1 MGNPTSHVRRSLSWV
16 GLSLSGNSGSA
27 GAKTEQKLTSDH
39 PDAKIKTGEKLQ
51 RKPLCDL
58 TQRRADICDMEG
70 DIRVHGNSS
79 SVLFVTSSGLQ
90 ESYRIQPHPRKG
102 DHAALAT
109 VTEVTVRSTTEE
121 EAPKCTTK
129 SRVPAGLSR
138 YDIIDLNQ
146 DHEVRCYSHVIVG
159 IMFHGDLYID
169 PTKAGGL
176 TMLDYAAYLR
186 KSLGLKRETAIKLAN
201 PDEEKKPR
209 VLIVN
214 RKGTRRFTNVD
225 EIARMVEMSGFQAVI
240 SEMHENKSLAEFA
253 QVVNSCDVLLGL
265 HGAGMTN
272 LIFLPTNGIL
282 IQIVPLGR
290 MEDVCWI
297 NYGAPAVRVK
307 LHYLQYSIR
316 APESNLIDQ
325 FPKDDPVILDPKAVF
340 EKQGSARW
348 VSLYMHRQTVKLDVE
363 RLVTVAHFT
372 RLRVPLAQ
380 RADHDAEAERAWRG
394 PLQLRNYRIRPR
406 KVIEKGSPN
415 RCPEVGTRQRPNS
428 SVCRSLHSTE
438 EEKVLLQSRLATT
451 APLRRRRSLPVL
463 PGNRA
468 DADGFQTEVGSERQP
483 VAKIQIRASHR
494 RMPCGHHDLL
504 GVGLGPSL
512 LPPQSDHDAVNGD
525 DHGIQGSRKAPLGKE
540 DAQSSQVLESNK
552 EKAEG
557 GEKNVIVVDSTPNEE
572 TNIHKLT
579 ETKTEIEQNGMS
591 VTADDPSRNQEETHD
606 RLALPTISNYTIN
619 DRTQGDGTV
628 VLEHSDGGEQI
639 QTPERK
645 PLCDDSDRRTD
656 VCEMHGDVRIPGN
669 SSSIIFVEASKT
681 EQKELWQIHP
691 YPRKGDEACFKGVR
705 ELAVEAG
712 SEAPPCTIN
721 HDAPA
726 IVFSTGGY
734 AGNLFHDFSDLLVP
748 LFLTARPFDGEV
760 QFVVTDFKNWW
771 ITKYLPVLQKLSKY
785 PAIDFDKDKEVHCFK
800 QVKVGL
806 RAHNDFHIDPARAP
820 NGYTMLDFTKLT
832 RSAFSLARETLV
844 NIEDLSVRKPK
855 LLIIA
860 RKQSRAFTNINEIVE
875 MADGLGY
882 EVVVQEADAGS
893 DIARVA
899 GIVNSCDVMMG
910 VHGSGLTQMVF
921 LPLNATIIQIV
932 PWGGLEGKAMMD
944 YGNPAKEMGLHYVQY
959 SIAIDE
965 SSLTEQYPRDHPVFT
980 DPMSFHSRGFQVL
993 RSTFM
998 DNQNVK
1004 LDVNKFKD
1012 VLWKALEHLIQ

>member
-1 MGNPTSHVRRSLSWV
+1 MGNPTSHVRRSLSWGV
-16 GLSLSGNSGSA
+16 IVGCFLLSMILLVLTTSYAASFPGFGLSLSGNSGSA

-129 SRVPAGLSR
+129 SRVPAVIFSNGGYMFNFFHDISDALIPLYITSHRFDGEVQFLIRDMLPWWVEKFQPLLKGLSR

-363 RLVTVAHFT
+363 R
-372 RLRVPLAQ
+372 
-380 RADHDAEAERAWRG
+380 
-394 PLQLRNYRIRPR
+394 
-406 KVIEKGSPN
+406 
-415 RCPEVGTRQRPNS
+415 
-428 SVCRSLHSTE
+428 
-438 EEKVLLQSRLATT
+438 
-451 APLRRRRSLPVL
+451 RSLPVL

-483 VAKIQIRASHR
+483 VAKIQI
-494 RMPCGHHDLL
+494 L
-504 GVGLGPSL
+504 GLGPSL

-540 DAQSSQVLESNK
+540 DAQSSQVL
-552 EKAEG
+552 
-557 GEKNVIVVDSTPNEE
+557 
-572 TNIHKLT
+572 

>member
-1 MGNPTSHVRRSLSWV
+1 MPMGSKPRSVRNANQS
-16 GLSLSGNSGSA
+16 
-27 GAKTEQKLTSDH
+27 
-39 PDAKIKTGEKLQ
+39 
-51 RKPLCDL
+51 
-58 TQRRADICDMEG
+58 RRF
-70 DIRVHGNSS
+70 RF
-79 SVLFVTSSGLQ
+79 VLL
-90 ESYRIQPHPRKG
+90 
-102 DHAALAT
+102 
-109 VTEVTVRSTTEE
+109 
-121 EAPKCTTK
+121 
-129 SRVPAGLSR
+129 
-138 YDIIDLNQ
+138 
-146 DHEVRCYSHVIVG
+146 IVG
-159 IMFHGDLYID
+159 CLVV
-169 PTKAGGL
+169 
-176 TMLDYAAYLR
+176 TMTFL
-186 KSLGLKRETAIKLAN
+186 
-201 PDEEKKPR
+201 
-209 VLIVN
+209 
-214 RKGTRRFTNVD
+214 
-225 EIARMVEMSGFQAVI
+225 
-240 SEMHENKSLAEFA
+240 
-253 QVVNSCDVLLGL
+253 VVSRPQTL
-265 HGAGMTN
+265 
-272 LIFLPTNGIL
+272 FL
-282 IQIVPLGR
+282 
-290 MEDVCWI
+290 
-297 NYGAPAVRVK
+297 
-307 LHYLQYSIR
+307 
-316 APESNLIDQ
+316 SNI
-325 FPKDDPVILDPKAVF
+325 
-340 EKQGSARW
+340 
-348 VSLYMHRQTVKLDVE
+348 
-363 RLVTVAHFT
+363 
-372 RLRVPLAQ
+372 
-380 RADHDAEAERAWRG
+380 
-394 PLQLRNYRIRPR
+394 
-406 KVIEKGSPN
+406 
-415 RCPEVGTRQRPNS
+415 
-428 SVCRSLHSTE
+428 
-438 EEKVLLQSRLATT
+438 
-451 APLRRRRSLPVL
+451 
-463 PGNRA
+463 
-468 DADGFQTEVGSERQP
+468 
-483 VAKIQIRASHR
+483 
-494 RMPCGHHDLL
+494 
-504 GVGLGPSL
+504 GLGPSL

-525 DHGIQGSRKAPLGKE
+525 DRGIQGSHSAPVGKE

-572 TNIHKLT
+572 TNIHKLQ
-579 ETKTEIEQNGMS
+579 ETKTETEENGMS
-591 VTADDPSRNQEETHD
+591 ITSDDPSSNQQETHD

-628 VLEHSDGGEQI
+628 VLEHSDGGEHI

-656 VCEMHGDVRIPGN
+656 VCEMYGDVRIPGN

-712 SEAPPCTIN
+712 SEAPLCTVN

-734 AGNLFHDFSDLLVP
+734 AGSLFHDFSDLLVP

-806 RAHNDFHIDPARAP
+806 RAHNEFHIDPARAP

-875 MADGLGY
+875 MAEGLGY
-882 EVVVQEADAGS
+882 EVVVEEADPGS
-893 DIARVA
+893 DIARMA

-921 LPLNATIIQIV
+921 LPLSATLIQIV
-932 PWGGLEGKAMMD
+932 PWGGLEGKAMLD

-959 SIAIDE
+959 SITIDE
-965 SSLTEQYPRDHPVFT
+965 SSLTEQFPRDHPVFT

-1004 LDVNKFKD
+1004 LDVNKFRD